1 MHCILNLLYDIGMRG
16 YSLAAKIAA
25 PFNDKAKLFCK
36 GRKGLLARIV
46 QTVKSDAPI
55 VWFHASSVGE
65 FEQARPIIEWYKANA
80 PQYRILLTF
89 FSPSG
94 YELRK
99 NYDMADWVF
108 YLPID
113 TSSNARRFVEAVKPQ
128 KAIFIKYEFWYNYLT
143 TLKRF
148 GAEVYIVSA
157 IFRRSQPFFKWYGSL
172 FRKMLGTY
180 SHLFVQDENSAALLA
195 EVGIKENVTISGD
208 TRFDRVYKIT
218 KSSNNLPLVDA
229 FVRVGMPSSFAGIT
243 PAAQAVT
250 TTKTT
255 NSLILVAGSSW
266 PPDEALI
273 ARILENFS
281 KIRLVLAPHEI
292 GKDHLTAIERT
303 FSIYNP
309 VRYTQLNE
317 RFVNSA
323 EGSEEREAICKQ
335 LSCSRVLIIDCIGIL
350 SSIYKYGHVAY
361 IGGGFGVGIHNILE
375 AATYGI
381 PIIFG
386 PNYKKFKE
394 ARDLIAL
401 GGATSIENCSGLYD
415 ITNKFVNNRSVI
427 AEKGAVCKNYVLS
440 NIGATRKVVSTIEKS
455 VGIN

>member
-1 MHCILNLLYDIGMRG
+1 MLCILNLLYDIGMRG
-16 YSLAAKIAA
+16 YSLATKIAA

-80 PQYRILLTF
+80 PQYKILLTF

-99 NYDMADWVF
+99 NYDLADWVF

-113 TSSNARRFVEAVKPQ
+113 TASNARRFVEAVKPK

-143 TLKRF
+143 ALKRF
-148 GAEVYIVSA
+148 GTEVYIVSA
-157 IFRRSQPFFKWYGSL
+157 IFRSNQPFFKWYGSL

-180 SHLFVQDENSAALLA
+180 EHLFVQDENSAALLA
-195 EVGIKENVTISGD
+195 GVGVKENVTISGD

-218 KSSNNLPLVDA
+218 QSSKNLPLVDA
-229 FVRVGMPSSFAGIT
+229 FVKVPQSA
-243 PAAQAVT
+243 
-250 TTKTT
+250 
-255 NSLILVAGSSW
+255 NNLILVAGSSW

-292 GKDHLTAIERT
+292 GKDHIAAIERT

-335 LSCSRVLIIDCIGIL
+335 LSGSRVLVIDCIGIL
-350 SSIYKYGHVAY
+350 SSVYKYGHVAY

-375 AATYGI
+375 AATYGM

-394 ARDLIAL
+394 AKDLISL
-401 GGATSIENCSGLYD
+401 GGATSIENCSDLYD

-427 AEKGAVCKNYVLS
+427 TEKGAICKKYVMS
-440 NIGATRKVVSTIEKS
+440 NIGATQKVVSTIEKL
-455 VGIN
+455 

>member
-1 MHCILNLLYDIGMRG
+1 MLCILNLLYDIGIRG
-16 YSLAAKIAA
+16 YSLATKIAA

-46 QTVKSDAPI
+46 QTVKSDTPI

-80 PQYRILLTF
+80 PQYKILLTF

-99 NYDMADWVF
+99 NYDLADWVF

-113 TSSNARRFVEAVKPQ
+113 TARNARRFVEAVKPK

-143 TLKRF
+143 ALKRF
-148 GAEVYIVSA
+148 GTEVYIVSA
-157 IFRRSQPFFKWYGSL
+157 IFRSNQPFFKWYGSL

-180 SHLFVQDENSAALLA
+180 EHLFVQDENSAALLA
-195 EVGIKENVTISGD
+195 GVGVKENVTISGD

-218 KSSNNLPLVDA
+218 QSSKNLPLVDA
-229 FVRVGMPSSFAGIT
+229 FVK
-243 PAAQAVT
+243 VT
-250 TTKTT
+250 QSA
-255 NSLILVAGSSW
+255 NNLILVAGSSW

-292 GKDHLTAIERT
+292 GKDHIAAIERT

-309 VRYTQLNE
+309 VKYTRLNE

-335 LSCSRVLIIDCIGIL
+335 LSGSRVLVIDCIGIL
-350 SSIYKYGHVAY
+350 SSVYKYGHVAY

-375 AATYGI
+375 AATYGM

-394 ARDLIAL
+394 AKDLISL
-401 GGATSIENCSGLYD
+401 GGATSIENCSDLYD

-427 AEKGAVCKNYVLS
+427 TEKGAICKKYVMS
-440 NIGATRKVVSTIEKS
+440 NIGATQKVVSTIEKL
-455 VGIN
+455 

>member
-1 MHCILNLLYDIGMRG
+1 MLCILNLLYDIGMRG
-16 YSLAAKIAA
+16 YSLATKIAA

-80 PQYRILLTF
+80 PQYKILLTF

-99 NYDMADWVF
+99 NYDLADWVF

-113 TSSNARRFVEAVKPQ
+113 TASNARRFVEAVKPK

-143 TLKRF
+143 ALKRF
-148 GAEVYIVSA
+148 GTEVYIVSA
-157 IFRRSQPFFKWYGSL
+157 IFRSNQPFFKWYGSL

-180 SHLFVQDENSAALLA
+180 EHLFVQDENSAALLA
-195 EVGIKENVTISGD
+195 GVGVKENVTISGD

-218 KSSNNLPLVDA
+218 QSSKNLPLVDA
-229 FVRVGMPSSFAGIT
+229 FVKVPQSA
-243 PAAQAVT
+243 
-250 TTKTT
+250 
-255 NSLILVAGSSW
+255 NNLILVAGSSW

-281 KIRLVLAPHEI
+281 KIRLVVAPHEI
-292 GKDHLTAIERT
+292 GKDHIAAIERT

-335 LSCSRVLIIDCIGIL
+335 LSGSRVLVIDCIGIL
-350 SSIYKYGHVAY
+350 SSVYKYGHVAY

-375 AATYGI
+375 AATYGM

-394 ARDLIAL
+394 AKDLISL
-401 GGATSIENCSGLYD
+401 GGATSIENCSDLYD

-427 AEKGAVCKNYVLS
+427 TEKGAICKKYVMS
-440 NIGATRKVVSTIEKS
+440 NIGATQKVVSTIEKL
-455 VGIN
+455 